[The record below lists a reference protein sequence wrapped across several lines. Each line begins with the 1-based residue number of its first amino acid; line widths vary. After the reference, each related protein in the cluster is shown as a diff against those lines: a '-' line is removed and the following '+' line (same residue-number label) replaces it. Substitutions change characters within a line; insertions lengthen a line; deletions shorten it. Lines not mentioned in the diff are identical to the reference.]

1 MKPTM
6 LSMAKT
12 ASELVSARRELTDL
26 KAKLAQAEKRAAAES
41 FLVELMSDPAAPV
54 HFRPSGVDDFLAKRA
69 QVEKLDL
76 DQARLATKIAGRGS
90 FEVGEPEDERPRF
103 SVSGSKADD
112 EFTDWL
118 TSFGAS

>member
-1 MKPTM
+1 M
-6 LSMAKT
+6 LVMAKT
-12 ASELVSARRELTDL
+12 ASELVSSRKELTEL
-26 KAKLAQAEKRAAAES
+26 KVKLALLEKRAEAES
-41 FLVELMSDPAAPV
+41 FLVELMSDPASPV

-76 DQARLATKIAGRGS
+76 NQARLATKIASRGT
-90 FEVGEPEDERPRF
+90 FEVGEPEDEQPRY

-118 TSFGAS
+118 TGFGAS

>member
-1 MKPTM
+1 MKTM

-12 ASELVSARRELTDL
+12 ASELVTARREVAEL
-26 KAKLAQAEKRAAAES
+26 KAKLAQMEKRAAAES

-69 QVEKLDL
+69 QVEKVDL
-76 DQARLATKIAGRGS
+76 EQVRLATKIASRGS

-103 SVSGSKADD
+103 SPSGSKADD

-118 TSFGAS
+118 TEFGAS

>member
-26 KAKLAQAEKRAAAES
+26 KVKLAQAEKRAAAES
-41 FLVELMSDPAAPV
+41 FLIELMSDPAAPV